1 MFSSSKKLP
10 KGKNCHCFII
20 KYLLLDEI
28 QEIPIVCYRNTDKGG
43 KNRPHVLR
51 DKEDVRLL
59 FFFASKGR
67 LRYLFEKKGKKSSSD
82 VDPSPLRLSKLC
94 SVEIPRGFCQFS
106 LDLETN
112 T

>member
-28 QEIPIVCYRNTDKGG
+28 QEIPIVCYRSTDKGE

-59 FFFASKGR
+59 FFFLHQKENQDI
-67 LRYLFEKKGKKSSSD
+67 YLKKKVKSTHQMLILLHCDS
-82 VDPSPLRLSKLC
+82 LSF
-94 SVEIPRGFCQFS
+94 VR
-106 LDLETN
+106 
-112 T
+112 